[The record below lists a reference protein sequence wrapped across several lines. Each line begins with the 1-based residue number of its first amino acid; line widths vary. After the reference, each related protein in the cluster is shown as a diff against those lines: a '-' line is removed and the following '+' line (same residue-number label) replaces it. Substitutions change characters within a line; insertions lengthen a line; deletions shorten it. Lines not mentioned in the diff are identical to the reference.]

1 MNQGKVPGSKL
12 RWHGTRRP
20 HLRLSAL
27 HQASCWPAGHI
38 LRAGKSA
45 GTPSA
50 GQPFARASF
59 GKTRRSET
67 GQHQRWHRSNN
78 AFKPRPLRGLVQV
91 LLDFPLAQGRKSVRL
106 NSALDRSRT
115 NAGQE
120 ASGLARSRWPS
131 PFSRPLSLATNSVPA
146 RAAGTP
152 FLGSASRKERLSAL
166 DSGQIGSLV
175 KSHGWHRSNNSFKP
189 SPLRGLVQVPCKFHL
204 PKAANRPGLTQA
216 LCVVTRNPVSLG

>member
-1 MNQGKVPGSKL
+1 MHPTSLHLAQGTSHVNQGKVPGSKL

-106 NSALDRSRT
+106 NSALDRSR
-115 NAGQE
+115 NKG
-120 ASGLARSRWPS
+120 RSTSVKPTLCLFFPVS
-131 PFSRPLSLATNSVPA
+131 PRLLSLATNSVPA
-146 RAAGTP
+146 RAP
-152 FLGSASRKERLSAL
+152 AL
-166 DSGQIGSLV
+166 RFWVQHFA
-175 KSHGWHRSNNSFKP
+175 KSDR
-189 SPLRGLVQVPCKFHL
+189 QV
-204 PKAANRPGLTQA
+204 
-216 LCVVTRNPVSLG
+216 